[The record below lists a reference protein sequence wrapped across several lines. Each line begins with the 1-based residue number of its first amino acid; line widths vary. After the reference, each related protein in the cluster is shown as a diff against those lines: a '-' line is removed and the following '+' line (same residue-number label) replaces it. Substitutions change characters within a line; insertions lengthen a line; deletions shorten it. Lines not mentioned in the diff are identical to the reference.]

1 MIEAI
6 IAAIV
11 PSLVDLVKN
20 ATADTYDKDAELQI
34 LLKMQRDI
42 SDAREKAAL
51 A

>member
-6 IAAIV
+6 VTALI
-11 PSLVDLVKN
+11 PSLIDLVKN
-20 ATADTYDKDAELQI
+20 ATADNYDKDAELQI

-51 A
+51 S